1 MFRYLLFPSCVHFF
15 PSKPGHSGT
24 RGHEFDSLQATRRI
38 YTARANTFHTVL
50 YVQGVHILERRRILH
65 TRPDPWTLASQQILP
80 CVRANRCTLV
90 AMFEDRCRS
99 GKDEEHGSSG
109 ECHEHA
115 RRPTRLVIDH
125 RTPAVMLASSIAS
138 HWCRGGHV
146 GPDPGTSASF
156 LRVASVEACRAGPG
170 SVLFRNVG
178 FCNQYSQWEFL
189 TQQSKGHWE
198 KICFLIRS
206 GQAGLACS
214 RFFEEGGLTGCR
226 WPWNRAEGNCMG
238 WTLATVSL

>member
-1 MFRYLLFPSCVHFF
+1 MNLILFRQREGF
-15 PSKPGHSGT
+15 
-24 RGHEFDSLQATRRI
+24 TRRAPIRSTLCYMYKACI
-38 YTARANTFHTVL
+38 YWRGGAFYTP
-50 YVQGVHILERRRILH
+50 GPILK
-65 TRPDPWTLASQQILP
+65 ILP

-170 SVLFRNVG
+170 CVLFRNVG
-178 FCNQYSQWEFL
+178 FCNQYSQWESL

-226 WPWNRAEGNCMG
+226 LPWNRAEGNCMG